1 MERKNSKLVTVII
14 PIFNE
19 YEGIPFLVDSLNEF
33 FGQNSQL
40 NAEVIFVN
48 DGSKDNSVERLTAMT
63 HRTYKAKVISFSR
76 NFGSH
81 AALRAGISHASGE
94 YICFNYADLQDPLEL
109 IIRMKELMDQ
119 DIDIVWAQRESTKVP
134 WGEKMFSKF
143 YASLMKKFAF
153 KNFPEKGFDIV
164 MFNKKVAAEVN
175 KNVEAN
181 SSIFLQIL
189 GMGFSQ
195 TSITYKKRERKTGV
209 SKWTISK
216 KIKLFI
222 DSFVAFSYAPIRFVT
237 IVGIIFFF
245 IGCLWTAYI
254 VTRKVFFTYSFES
267 GWPALMSILLI
278 GFGITNI
285 SLGIIAEYLWRTL
298 DASRKRQVFII
309 DEIKDLDR
317 AEDIRIV
324 NKMDEVKELTQL

>member
-1 MERKNSKLVTVII
+1 MSHK
-14 PIFNE
+14 
-19 YEGIPFLVDSLNEF
+19 
-33 FGQNSQL
+33 
-40 NAEVIFVN
+40 
-48 DGSKDNSVERLTAMT
+48 
-63 HRTYKAKVISFSR
+63 TYKAKVISFSR

-81 AALRAGISHASGE
+81 AALRAGISHASGD

-109 IIRMKELMDQ
+109 VIQMKELMEQ
-119 DIDIVWAQRESTKVP
+119 GNDIVWAQRESTKVP

-143 YASLMKKFAF
+143 YARLMQKFAF

-189 GMGFSQ
+189 GMGFRQ

-237 IVGIIFFF
+237 IVGIAFFF
-245 IGCLWTAYI
+245 IGCLWTLYI
-254 VTRKVFFTYSFES
+254 VIRKLFFHDLAA
-267 GWPALMSILLI
+267 GWPALMSILMI

-309 DEIKDLDR
+309 DDIKELNR
-317 AEDIRIV
+317 TEDIKQL
-324 NKMDEVKELTQL
+324 NKVDDLKQVS

>member
-1 MERKNSKLVTVII
+1 MARNNNPLISVII

-33 FGQNSQL
+33 FAKNNDL

-48 DGSKDNSVERLTAMT
+48 DGSKDNSAERLSSMT
-63 HRTYKAKVISFSR
+63 HKSYKAKLISFSR

-81 AALRAGISHASGE
+81 AALRAGISHASGD

-109 IIRMKELMDQ
+109 IIRMKSLMDEGN
-119 DIDIVWAQRESTKVP
+119 DIVWAQRESTKVP

-143 YASLMKKFAF
+143 YARLMQKFAF

-164 MFNKKVAAEVN
+164 MFNSKVAAEVN

-189 GMGFSQ
+189 GLGFRQ
-195 TSITYKKRERKTGV
+195 TSITYKKGERKTGV
-209 SKWTISK
+209 SKWTLSK

-237 IVGIIFFF
+237 IVGISFFV
-245 IGCLWTAYI
+245 IGVIWTAYI
-254 VTRKVFFTYSFES
+254 IIRKIFFHDLQQ
-267 GWPALMSILLI
+267 GWPAMMSILMM

-309 DEIKDLDR
+309 DE
-317 AEDIRIV
+317 
-324 NKMDEVKELTQL
+324 VKELNKTEVVVSANGLSEIKTLSEL